1 MHGLAKYLISIFVI
15 IFILN
20 IQNKSF
26 SEESEIYDILNV
38 IQKDIKTLEK
48 AVYSGNSF
56 STTQSSGS
64 YSSEDTLTRHLLKL
78 SDIEQQ
84 FQELTNKFEEI
95 NFKID
100 KLSGRIS
107 KSQADSQ
114 LRFQDIQ
121 LRFQDI
127 EKARLSG
134 RLQST
139 DIISNQSENKLPGS
153 SEAQDLGRI
162 SDEDLKSAQMVQRT
176 QSVES
181 TGTVITEKYI
191 SEEKILPEGTPK
203 EQYDFALSFV
213 KVGDYETAEIALRE
227 FVNTN
232 AKDELAGSAQYWYA
246 ETFRIRQLYQ
256 DAATAYLDGYQ
267 KYPNS
272 PKGPVNLLK
281 LGVSLVQIGEKDQGC
296 SMITGVSKQY
306 PKASQSVLQKA
317 KYEEKKFDC
326 PTKKS

>member
-1 MHGLAKYLISIFVI
+1 MHRLVKYLISLFVI

-20 IQNKSF
+20 IQNKSY
-26 SEESEIYDILNV
+26 SDENEIYNILNV
-38 IQKDIKTLEK
+38 IQKDLKTLEK

-56 STTQSSGS
+56 STIQSSGS
-64 YSSEDTLTRHLLKL
+64 NLYEDALTRHLLKL

-107 KSQADSQ
+107 KNQADN
-114 LRFQDIQ
+114 Q

-127 EKARLSG
+127 ENARLSG
-134 RLQST
+134 RLQPT
-139 DIISNQSENKLPGS
+139 DIVSDQSEKQLPGS
-153 SEAQDLGRI
+153 SEAQILGRI
-162 SDEDLKSAQMVQRT
+162 SDEDLKKTQKVQST
-176 QSVES
+176 QSIES
-181 TGTVITEKYI
+181 TGTVVTEKYI
-191 SEEKILPEGTPK
+191 SEEKILPEGTAK

-227 FVNTN
+227 FVDSN

-256 DAATAYLDGYQ
+256 DAAEAYLDGYQ

-272 PKGPVNLLK
+272 SKAPVNLLK

>member
-1 MHGLAKYLISIFVI
+1 MYRLLKYSISLFIIIFV
-15 IFILN
+15 LN
-20 IQNKSF
+20 IQNKSLG
-26 SEESEIYDILNV
+26 EESEIYDILNV
-38 IQKDIKTLEK
+38 IQKDLKTLEK
-48 AVYSGNSF
+48 AVYSGDSF
-56 STTQSSGS
+56 STSQTSDSNLSQ
-64 YSSEDTLTRHLLKL
+64 DTLTRHLLKL

-107 KSQADSQ
+107 KNQADN
-114 LRFQDIQ
+114 Q

-127 EKARLSG
+127 EQARLSG

-139 DIISNQSENKLPGS
+139 DITSNQSENKLPGS
-153 SEAQDLGRI
+153 SEAQNLGRI
-162 SDEDLKSAQMVQRT
+162 SDEDLKNTKMIQST

-181 TGTVITEKYI
+181 TSTVVTEQYI

-213 KVGDYETAEIALRE
+213 KVGDYETGEIALRE
-227 FVNTN
+227 FVDTN
-232 AKDELAGSAQYWYA
+232 PKDELAGSAQYWYA

-267 KYPNS
+267 KYPKS

>member
-1 MHGLAKYLISIFVI
+1 MHRLVKYLISLFVI

-20 IQNKSF
+20 IQNKSY
-26 SEESEIYDILNV
+26 SDENEIYNILNV
-38 IQKDIKTLEK
+38 IQKDLKTLEK

-56 STTQSSGS
+56 STIQSSGS
-64 YSSEDTLTRHLLKL
+64 NLYEDALTRHLLKL

-95 NFKID
+95 NFKTD
-100 KLSGRIS
+100 KLSARIS
-107 KSQADSQ
+107 KNQADN
-114 LRFQDIQ
+114 Q

-127 EKARLSG
+127 ENAGLLG
-134 RLQST
+134 RLQPT
-139 DIISNQSENKLPGS
+139 DILPGS

-162 SDEDLKSAQMVQRT
+162 SDEDLKKTQKVQST
-176 QSVES
+176 QSIES
-181 TGTVITEKYI
+181 TGTVVTEQYI
-191 SEEKILPEGTPK
+191 SEEKILPEGTAK

-227 FVNTN
+227 FVDSN

-256 DAATAYLDGYQ
+256 DAAEAYLDGYQ

-272 PKGPVNLLK
+272 TKAPVNLLK

>member
-1 MHGLAKYLISIFVI
+1 MHRLVKYLISLFVI

-56 STTQSSGS
+56 STIQSSGS
-64 YSSEDTLTRHLLKL
+64 NLYEDALTRHLLKL

-107 KSQADSQ
+107 KNQADN
-114 LRFQDIQ
+114 Q

-127 EKARLSG
+127 ENARLSG
-134 RLQST
+134 RLQPT
-139 DIISNQSENKLPGS
+139 DIVSDQSEKKLPGS
-153 SEAQDLGRI
+153 SEAQNLGRI
-162 SDEDLKSAQMVQRT
+162 SDEDLKSAQIVQRT

-181 TGTVITEKYI
+181 IGTVVTEKYI

-227 FVNTN
+227 FVDSN

-256 DAATAYLDGYQ
+256 DAAEAYLDGYQ

-272 PKGPVNLLK
+272 TKAPVNLLK